1 MKFPHMNNI
10 RESNINFGND
20 KLEYGTSSQQK
31 IYPNSNNF
39 SNSNLSNDLRQHHF
53 QFGNDKFNGNTTQKR
68 DYQSYPFNS
77 NKPFLSNTH
86 LQKSNFNFGNKVFQG
101 TTTYMN
107 DYTIKPLPNNN
118 DDCWC

>member
-1 MKFPHMNNI
+1 MYIFSGVTFTTIKNASK
-10 RESNINFGND
+10 R
-20 KLEYGTSSQQK
+20 SSFK
-31 IYPNSNNF
+31 
-39 SNSNLSNDLRQHHF
+39 
-53 QFGNDKFNGNTTQKR
+53 KFNGNSTQKR
-68 DYQSYPFNS
+68 DYQSYPFTS